1 MEHKLAKQPQFDF
14 DSFRASVDAWKS
26 AGATTVVVE
35 WNTGLGP
42 TIFYYPDGNR
52 EFGVKWI
59 ETVPTVQY
67 NELYA
72 DFLEFDLAP
81 KIKEVIASR
90 GLTSRIYC
98 ADQQP
103 ILVMRMRRREIE
115 HAEHAHLGH

>member
-14 DSFRASVDAWKS
+14 DSFRATIDTWQK
-26 AGATTVVVE
+26 AGATTVVIE

-42 TIFYYPDGNR
+42 TLFYYPAGNR
-52 EFGVKWI
+52 EFGVKWT

-72 DFLEFDLAP
+72 DYLDYTLVP
-81 KIKEVIASR
+81 QLKEIVHARGITTRVI
-90 GLTSRIYC
+90 C

-115 HAEHAHLGH
+115 HAEHAASHS